1 MHPDAML
8 FTVFLIFTGA
18 AALATLALFA
28 HQSLLTAYIVV
39 GILFGPWVL
48 KLVVDPVL
56 IQEIGHIG
64 IMFLLFLLGLNLHP
78 QKLLKLIRETTA
90 VTAVSSLAFLL
101 PGLVVSKLFGLSWG
115 EALLVGATLMFS
127 STIIGLKL
135 LPTTVL
141 HHQRM
146 GEIMISILLLQ
157 DIIAVLIILLLQVQ
171 NSEEAGVL
179 HLALAVLSLPAL
191 FLFAFLF
198 ERYVLINLI
207 RRFEN
212 IQEYIFL
219 IAIGWCLGLAE
230 LATQVELSSEIGAF
244 IAGVA
249 LAASRISLFIS
260 ETLKPL
266 RDFFLVMFFFSL
278 GASFNLQ
285 ALPEILLPASLLAA
299 VTLLLK
305 PWVFFALFQHGGE
318 PRHRA
323 LEMGVRLGQI
333 SEFAFLIAVL
343 ALELAMISPKASYLI
358 QTAALL
364 SFIVSPYFIVLRFP
378 TPIALS
384 DRLRRD

>member
-1 MHPDAML
+1 MHSDPVL
-8 FTVFLIFTGA
+8 FTIFLIFAGA

-28 HQSLLTAYIVV
+28 HQALLVAYIFV

-78 QKLLKLIRETTA
+78 QKLLQLMRETTA
-90 VTAVSSLAFLL
+90 VTAISSVAFAL
-101 PGLVVSKLFGLSWG
+101 PGIIIGALFGLSWG

-171 NSEEAGVL
+171 GSEETGLL
-179 HLALAVLSLPAL
+179 HLALAMLSLPAL
-191 FLFAFLF
+191 FVFAFLF
-198 ERYVLINLI
+198 ERYVLIKLI
-207 RRFEN
+207 RRFER

-219 IAIGWCLGLAE
+219 VVIGWCLGMAQLAE
-230 LATQVELSSEIGAF
+230 QLELSSEIGAF

-249 LAASRISLFIS
+249 LAANRISFFIS

-278 GASFNLQ
+278 GASFNLHT
-285 ALPEILLPASLLAA
+285 LPEVLLPASLLAGI
-299 VTLLLK
+299 TLLLK
-305 PWVFFALFQHGGE
+305 PWMFLVLFRHGGE
-318 PRHRA
+318 PRSGA
-323 LEMGVRLGQI
+323 LEMGVRLGQV
-333 SEFAFLIAVL
+333 SEFAFLIAIL
-343 ALELAMISPKASYLI
+343 ALELAIISPKASYLI
-358 QTAALL
+358 QTCALL
-364 SFIVSPYFIVLRFP
+364 SFIVSPYLIVLRFP
-378 TPIALS
+378 TPIAVS

>member
-1 MHPDAML
+1 MHSDPVL
-8 FTVFLIFTGA
+8 FTVFLIFSGA
-18 AALATLALFA
+18 AVLATLALFA
-28 HQSLLTAYIVV
+28 HQALLVAYILV
-39 GILFGPWVL
+39 GILFGPWVF

-56 IQEIGHIG
+56 IQEVGHIG

-78 QKLLKLIRETTA
+78 QKLVHLIRETTA
-90 VTAVSSLAFLL
+90 VTAASSLAFAL
-101 PGLVVSKLFGLSWG
+101 PGIVIGALFGLSWT
-115 EALLVGATLMFS
+115 EALLLGATLMFS

-171 NSEEAGVL
+171 GSENTGLL
-179 HLALAVLSLPAL
+179 HLALALLSLPAL
-191 FLFAFLF
+191 FIFAFLF
-198 ERYVLINLI
+198 ERYVLIKLI
-207 RRFEN
+207 RRFER

-219 IAIGWCLGLAE
+219 VVIGWCLGMAE
-230 LATQVELSSEIGAF
+230 LAAQVELSSEIGAF

-260 ETLKPL
+260 ETLKPV

-278 GASFNLQ
+278 GAGFNVQ
-285 ALPEILLPASLLAA
+285 ALPEVVLPASLLTGI
-299 VTLLLK
+299 TLLLK
-305 PWVFFALFQHGGE
+305 PWVFRVLFQHAGE
-318 PRHRA
+318 PRSSA

-333 SEFAFLIAVL
+333 SEFAFLIAIL
-343 ALELAMISPKASYLI
+343 AVELAIISPTASYLI
-358 QTAALL
+358 QTCALL
-364 SFIVSPYFIVLRFP
+364 SFIVSPYVIVLRFP

>member
-1 MHPDAML
+1 MHPDPVL
-8 FTVFLIFTGA
+8 FTVFLIFAGA

-28 HQSLLTAYIVV
+28 HQALLVAYIFV
-39 GILFGPWVL
+39 GVLFGPGVL

-78 QKLLKLIRETTA
+78 QKLLRLIRETTA
-90 VTAVSSLAFLL
+90 VTAASSLAFAL
-101 PGLVVSKLFGLSWG
+101 PGMAIGALIGLSWG
-115 EALLVGATLMFS
+115 EALLIGATLMFS

-157 DIIAVLIILLLQVQ
+157 DIIAVLIILILQVKGGEQ
-171 NSEEAGVL
+171 TGLVHVA
-179 HLALAVLSLPAL
+179 LALLSLPAL
-191 FLFAFLF
+191 LVFAFLF
-198 ERYVLINLI
+198 ERYVLIKLI
-207 RRFEN
+207 RRFEK

-219 IAIGWCLGLAE
+219 VVIGWCLGMAE
-230 LATQVELSSEIGAF
+230 IATQVELSSEIGAF

-278 GASFNLQ
+278 GAGFNLE
-285 ALPEILLPASLLAA
+285 ALPEVLLPATLLAA
-299 VTLLLK
+299 IMLLLK
-305 PWVFFALFQHGGE
+305 PWVFSALFQRAGE
-318 PRHRA
+318 PRSHA

-343 ALELAMISPKASYLI
+343 ALELAIISPRASYLI
-358 QTAALL
+358 QTCALL
-364 SFIVSPYFIVLRFP
+364 SFLVSPYLIVLRFP

>member
-1 MHPDAML
+1 MPPDPVL

-18 AALATLALFA
+18 AALATFALIA
-28 HQSLLTAYIVV
+28 HQALLVAYIFV
-39 GILFGPWVL
+39 GVLFGPWVL

-56 IQEIGHIG
+56 IQEIGHMG

-78 QKLLKLIRETTA
+78 QKLLRLIRETTA
-90 VTAVSSLAFLL
+90 VTAASSLAFAL
-101 PGLVVSKLFGLSWG
+101 PGIVIGGLFGLGWG

-157 DIIAVLIILLLQVQ
+157 DIIAVLIILVLQVRG
-171 NSEEAGVL
+171 SEDTGLL
-179 HLALAVLSLPAL
+179 HIALALLSLPAL
-191 FLFAFLF
+191 FVFAFLF
-198 ERYVLINLI
+198 ERYVLIKLI
-207 RRFEN
+207 RRFER

-219 IAIGWCLGLAE
+219 VAIGWCLGMAE

-249 LAASRISLFIS
+249 LAANRISFFIS

-278 GASFNLQ
+278 GASFNPQ
-285 ALPEILLPASLLAA
+285 VLPTVLLPASLLAG

-305 PWVFFALFQHGGE
+305 PWVFLALLRHTGE
-318 PRHRA
+318 PRDRA

-343 ALELAMISPKASYLI
+343 ALELAIISPRASYLI
-358 QTAALL
+358 QTCALL
-364 SFIVSPYFIVLRFP
+364 SFIVSPYLIVLRFP

-384 DRLRRD
+384 ERLRRD

>member
-1 MHPDAML
+1 MQSDPVL

-18 AALATLALFA
+18 AALATFALFA
-28 HQSLLTAYIVV
+28 HQALLVAYIFV
-39 GILFGPWVL
+39 GILFGPWAL
-48 KLVVDPVL
+48 KLAVDPVL

-78 QKLLKLIRETTA
+78 QKLLRLLRQTTA
-90 VTAVSSLAFLL
+90 VTAASSLAFAL
-101 PGLVVSKLFGLSWG
+101 PGIVIGALAGLHWA

-157 DIIAVLIILLLQVQ
+157 DIIAVLLILLLQVWG
-171 NSEEAGVL
+171 SEKTELVHVA
-179 HLALAVLSLPAL
+179 LALLSLPAL
-191 FLFAFLF
+191 FAFAFLF
-198 ERYVLINLI
+198 ERYLLIKLI
-207 RRFEN
+207 RRFER

-219 IAIGWCLGLAE
+219 VVIGWCLGMAE
-230 LATQVELSSEIGAF
+230 LAAYLELSSEIGAF

-285 ALPEILLPASLLAA
+285 ALTEVLVPASVLAG

-305 PWVFFALFQHGGE
+305 PWVFLALFRRAGE
-318 PRHRA
+318 PHARA
-323 LEMGVRLGQI
+323 LEMGVRLGQV

-343 ALELAMISPKASYLI
+343 GLELAIISPRASYLI
-358 QTAALL
+358 QTCALL
-364 SFIVSPYFIVLRFP
+364 SFIVSPYLIVLRFP

-384 DRLRRD
+384 ERLRRD

>member
-1 MHPDAML
+1 MPPDPVL
-8 FTVFLIFTGA
+8 FTVFLVFAGA

-28 HQSLLTAYIVV
+28 QQALLVAYILV
-39 GILFGPWVL
+39 GVLFGPWVL

-56 IQEIGHIG
+56 IREIGHIG

-78 QKLLKLIRETTA
+78 QKLLRLIRETTA
-90 VTAVSSLAFLL
+90 VTAASSLAFAL
-101 PGLVVSKLFGLSWG
+101 PGIAVGRLFGLSWG
-115 EALLVGATLMFS
+115 EALLLGATLMFS

-157 DIIAVLIILLLQVQ
+157 DIIAVLTILVLQVSG
-171 NSEEAGVL
+171 SEQTGLMQGA
-179 HLALAVLSLPAL
+179 LALLSLPAL
-191 FLFAFLF
+191 FVFAFLF
-198 ERYVLINLI
+198 ERYVLIKLI
-207 RRFEN
+207 RRFEK

-219 IAIGWCLGLAE
+219 VVIGWCLGLAQ

-249 LAASRISLFIS
+249 LAASRISLFIA

-278 GASFNLQ
+278 GAGFNLA
-285 ALPEILLPASLLAA
+285 ALPEVLLPAAVLAGIM
-299 VTLLLK
+299 LLLK
-305 PWVFFALFQHGGE
+305 PWVFLALFQRAGE
-318 PRHRA
+318 PRSHA
-323 LEMGVRLGQI
+323 LEMGVRLGQL

-343 ALELAMISPKASYLI
+343 ALELAIITPRASHLI
-358 QTAALL
+358 QTCALL
-364 SFIVSPYFIVLRFP
+364 SFLVSPYLIVLRFP

>member
-1 MHPDAML
+1 MHPDPVL

-28 HQSLLTAYIVV
+28 HQALLVVYIFV
-39 GILFGPWVL
+39 GVLFGPWVL

-56 IQEIGHIG
+56 IQEIGHMG

-78 QKLLKLIRETTA
+78 QKLLRLIRETTV
-90 VTAVSSLAFLL
+90 VTAVSSLAFAL
-101 PGLVVSKLFGLSWG
+101 PGIVIGGLSGLSWG

-171 NSEEAGVL
+171 GSEGTGLL
-179 HLALAVLSLPAL
+179 HLALALLSLPAL
-191 FLFAFLF
+191 FVFAFLF
-198 ERYVLINLI
+198 ERYVLIKLI
-207 RRFEN
+207 RRFER

-219 IAIGWCLGLAE
+219 VAIGWCLGMAE
-230 LATQVELSSEIGAF
+230 LAAQVELSSEIGAF

-249 LAASRISLFIS
+249 LAASRISFFIS

-278 GASFNLQ
+278 GASFNPQ
-285 ALPEILLPASLLAA
+285 ALPAVLLPASLLAG

-305 PWVFFALFQHGGE
+305 PWVFLALLRHAGE
-318 PRHRA
+318 PRSRA
-323 LEMGVRLGQI
+323 LEMGVRLGQV

-343 ALELAMISPKASYLI
+343 AVELAIISPRAASLI
-358 QTAALL
+358 QTCALL
-364 SFIVSPYFIVLRFP
+364 SFIVSPYLIVLRFP